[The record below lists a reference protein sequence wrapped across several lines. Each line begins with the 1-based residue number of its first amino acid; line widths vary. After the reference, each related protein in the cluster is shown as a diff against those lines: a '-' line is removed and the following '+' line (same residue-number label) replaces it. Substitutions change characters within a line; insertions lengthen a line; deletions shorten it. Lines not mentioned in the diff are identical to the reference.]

1 MKALYEQ
8 YRPKSWPEVV
18 GQDKAIAKV
27 KAIDKRGLSGRAF
40 WLSGQSGTGKTTIAK
55 LIAQEVADEFDIRE
69 LTGREL
75 GLNSLQAMVQQWHYI
90 PLSGKGYAL
99 IVNEAHGMTKPVI
112 EVLLNVLEDMAS
124 GKLSKVT
131 VIFTTTTDG
140 NSLFEEQLDANPF
153 ASRVISIPLARRDIA
168 QPFAERCHEIAE
180 REGLNG
186 KPLEEYVKLARKHGN
201 NLRSMLQAVEMGEML
216 GVQP

>member
-27 KAIDKRGLSGRAF
+27 KAIAKRGLSGRAF
-40 WLSGQSGTGKTTIAK
+40 WFSGQSGTGKTTIAK
-55 LIAQEVADEFDIRE
+55 LIASEVADEFDMRE

-75 GLNSLQAMVQQWHYI
+75 TVNSLQTMVYQWHHI
-90 PLSGKGYAL
+90 PLSGRGYAL
-99 IVNEAHGMTKPVI
+99 IVNEAHGLSKPVI
-112 EVLLNVLEDMAS
+112 EVLLDVMENLANGELER
-124 GKLSKVT
+124 VT
-131 VIFTTTTDG
+131 IIFTTTTEG
-140 NSLFEEQLDANPF
+140 NNLFEEQLDANPF

-168 QPFAERCHEIAE
+168 QPFAQRCHEIAE

-186 KPLEEYVKLARKHGN
+186 KPLEEYIKLARKTGN
-201 NLRSMLQAVEMGEML
+201 NFRAMLQAIEMGEMVE
-216 GVQP
+216 VQR